1 MDHGRQDPSSS
12 SCVYVNSAEEVEG
25 GGGWSRKKNAVR
37 CGATEPNEIRDGQ
50 KAKASLDYR

>member
-25 GGGWSRKKNAVR
+25 GGLVAEEECGAVR
-37 CGATEPNEIRDGQ
+37 CDRTE
-50 KAKASLDYR
+50 